1 MMNQARWFRLMSKL
15 DFAEN
20 HQTFQKLVKAYAEP
34 HRHYHTAAHI
44 NATLKHLDTVI
55 ELADKPAEIELAL
68 WFHDAIYRPFSQTN
82 EADSASWAANF
93 MRLNQASEPRI
104 DRVNDLIMATCHQ
117 AATKTTDQALMVDVD
132 LSILGSTHD
141 LYAQYEEWI
150 RQEYRWVPRFIYRRK
165 RKALLQ
171 GFLMQSQIYQ
181 TSHFQ
186 DLFES
191 KARSNMRCAISQ
203 L

>member
-68 WFHDAIYRPFSQTN
+68 WFHDAISQTN

-191 KARSNMRCAISQ
+191 KARRNLRWAISQ

>member
-1 MMNQARWFRLMSKL
+1 MSKF

-20 HQTFQKLVKAYAEP
+20 QQTFQALNKAYAEP

-44 NATLKHLDTVI
+44 DATLNHLDSVLD
-55 ELADKPAEIELAL
+55 LAERPQEIELAL

-82 EADSASWAANF
+82 EADSAAWVVQF
-93 MRLNQASEPRI
+93 MRSNQASESRI
-104 DRVNDLIMATCHQ
+104 GRVRELIVATCHQ

-141 LYAQYEEWI
+141 LYAQYEAWI
-150 RQEYRWVPRFIYRRK
+150 RQEYRWVPGFIYRRK

-171 GFLMQSQIYQ
+171 GFLKQSHIYQ
-181 TSHFQ
+181 TNHFQ
-186 DLFES
+186 DLFET
-191 KARSNMRCAISQ
+191 KARRNLRWAIAQ